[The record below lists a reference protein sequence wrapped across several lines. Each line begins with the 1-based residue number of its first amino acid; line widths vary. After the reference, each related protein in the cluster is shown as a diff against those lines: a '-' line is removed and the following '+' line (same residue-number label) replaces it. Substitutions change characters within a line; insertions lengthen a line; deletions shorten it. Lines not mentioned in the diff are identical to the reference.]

1 MEQCHA
7 AQEALDTQAASH
19 TAQAA
24 SVQTE
29 LAENRSEAA
38 SEARALAD
46 LERLKAGLDAG
57 VSGSAETIA
66 GFEEE
71 IARLAEALS
80 RAQDA
85 EEENRAAATQL
96 NGQIAAQ
103 MQQRERVEG
112 ERAQVDREAQG
123 KNEEILGLE
132 RESARLENRSVQLK
146 NEEAQILDKMWE
158 SYELTPT
165 PAREAARP
173 LEDVPAAKEQVQ
185 SLRGRMRALGNVNLD
200 AVEEYRQALERY
212 TFMGGQKDDL
222 EKAQKELY
230 KVIEQLTVNMK
241 EIFASEFA
249 KLNAYFGQTFRE
261 IFGGG
266 HAELQ
271 LADTSDILNCGIDIR
286 VSPPG
291 KAVKTLTL
299 LSGGEKAFVAIAL
312 YFAILKLRP
321 TPFCVLD
328 EIEAALDDVN
338 VARFAQY
345 IRRLAGATQFIVIT
359 HRRGTMEEAD
369 MLYGV
374 TMQEQGVSKML
385 MLNLAEAEK
394 HLGKTLQ

>member
-1 MEQCHA
+1 M
-7 AQEALDTQAASH
+7 
-19 TAQAA
+19 
-24 SVQTE
+24 
-29 LAENRSEAA
+29 
-38 SEARALAD
+38 
-46 LERLKAGLDAG
+46 
-57 VSGSAETIA
+57 
-66 GFEEE
+66 
-71 IARLAEALS
+71 
-80 RAQDA
+80 
-85 EEENRAAATQL
+85 ENRA
-96 NGQIAAQ
+96 G
-103 MQQRERVEG
+103 
-112 ERAQVDREAQG
+112 
-123 KNEEILGLE
+123 
-132 RESARLENRSVQLK
+132 QLK
-146 NEEAQILDKMWE
+146 NEETQILDKMWE

-165 PAREAARP
+165 PAAEAARP
-173 LEDVPAAKEQVQ
+173 VDDIPAAKEQVR
-185 SLRGRMRALGNVNLD
+185 SLRGQMKALGNVNLD
-200 AVEEYRQALERY
+200 AVEEYRQAMERY
-212 TFMGGQKDDL
+212 TFMGEQKADL
-222 EKAQKELY
+222 EKAQHELY

-249 KLNAYFGQTFRE
+249 KLNAYFGETFRE

-266 HAELQ
+266 HAELS

-291 KAVKTLTL
+291 KSVKTLTL

-345 IRRLAGATQFIVIT
+345 IRRLTDATQFIVIT

-394 HLGKTLQ
+394 QLGNAIR